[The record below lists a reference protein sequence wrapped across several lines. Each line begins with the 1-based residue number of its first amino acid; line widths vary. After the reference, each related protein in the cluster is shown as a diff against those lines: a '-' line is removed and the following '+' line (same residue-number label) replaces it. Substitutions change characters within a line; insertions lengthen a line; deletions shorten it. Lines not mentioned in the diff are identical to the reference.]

1 MKFIR
6 FIVNNIEK
14 IGVLDKSEKNII
26 ELFTTNKNKRDS
38 MIEFIEEIDDK
49 VLTNIKS
56 KIDNEIGK
64 YKVDEVEICSPI
76 RKPIHDIICVG
87 VNYRKHL
94 IETQEKFD
102 NSFKTPEKIVY
113 FSKRASEII
122 GTNQSIKSRLDLDE
136 KLDYEVELAVIIGKA
151 GKNIAEKEA
160 EKYIFGYSIFNDIS
174 SRGLQKEH
182 IQWYRGKSIDTYST
196 MGPVILHKSLVPHPL
211 ELKICSE
218 VNDEIRQN
226 SNTKYM
232 LSNVS
237 KIISEISNGITL
249 EPGDIII
256 TGTPDGVGLGYNPP
270 KFLKKED
277 IVKCK
282 IEKIGELINKVE

>member
-1 MKFIR
+1 MFI
-6 FIVNNIEK
+6 F
-14 IGVLDKSEKNII
+14 
-26 ELFTTNKNKRDS
+26 
-38 MIEFIEEIDDK
+38 
-49 VLTNIKS
+49 
-56 KIDNEIGK
+56 
-64 YKVDEVEICSPI
+64 
-76 RKPIHDIICVG
+76 
-87 VNYRKHL
+87 
-94 IETQEKFD
+94 Q
-102 NSFKTPEKIVY
+102 
-113 FSKRASEII
+113 KRASEII

>member
-1 MKFIR
+1 MDINQKITEELGVKKWQVDAAVKLIDEGNTIPFIAR
-6 FIVNNIEK
+6 YRKEAHGTLDDEQLRKLYERLTYLRNLEEK
-14 IGVLDKSEKNII
+14 KEQVLAS
-26 ELFTTNKNKRDS
+26 
-38 MIEFIEEIDDK
+38 IEEQGK
-49 VLTNIKS
+49 LTPELKAQI
-56 KIDNEIGK
+56 
-64 YKVDEVEICSPI
+64 VAA
-76 RKPIHDIICVG
+76 
-87 VNYRKHL
+87 
-94 IETQEKFD
+94 ETQVLVDDLYRPYRPKRRTRATIAKEKGLE
-102 NSFKTPEKIVY
+102 P
-113 FSKRASEII
+113 
-122 GTNQSIKSRLDLDE
+122 
-136 KLDYEVELAVIIGKA
+136 LAVLISLQNSKEPL
-151 GKNIAEKEA
+151 EKEA